1 MSGRH
6 PYLALFSGCM
16 LMLSL
21 LGSINSHAS
30 NQEYDRNVSELVLTA
45 VLNQTEDS
53 LGRPLMVL
61 GEQASLH
68 LSFDVAGDEAR
79 IYRYTF
85 VHCDYRWQRSE
96 LQPGEY
102 LEGYFDDQITDYR
115 FSLNTLTPYVHHELY
130 FPTSYMQPKLSGNYL
145 LVVFTDQSTE
155 DQVLF
160 TRRFFVTEPLLSLQV
175 NIPQYNK
182 LKEFEQTHHQLDVT
196 VDVPAYL
203 GNLPASTFFLNIMQ
217 DGRTDNMV
225 IGLQPSQTYPDKLI
239 YEYVDKTLFEGGN
252 QWRAFDIKS
261 FKYQSERI
269 RRIVMGDDYFTVDLW
284 DDPRRDRRQY
294 AYEADIQGRKLIK
307 ARSDQDTGIEGDYAW
322 VNFYLPWEYPLSGA
336 EMHILGA
343 LVEWNI
349 GKESRMRY
357 NYQQKRYEASLF
369 LKQGYYN
376 YQYGIVEQGQSAAS
390 VALTEGTHWEANH
403 DYFLCLYFRKPGSG
417 YDQLISTAI
426 VNSH

>member
-96 LQPGEY
+96 LQPREY

-145 LVVFTDQSTE
+145 LVVFTDQNTE

-307 ARSDQDTGIEGDYAW
+307 ARSDQDTGIE
-322 VNFYLPWEYPLSGA
+322 EI
-336 EMHILGA
+336 M
-343 LVEWNI
+343 
-349 GKESRMRY
+349 
-357 NYQQKRYEASLF
+357 
-369 LKQGYYN
+369 
-376 YQYGIVEQGQSAAS
+376 
-390 VALTEGTHWEANH
+390 
-403 DYFLCLYFRKPGSG
+403 PG
-417 YDQLISTAI
+417 
-426 VNSH
+426 

>member
-16 LMLSL
+16 MMLSL

-115 FSLNTLTPYVHHELY
+115 FSLNTLTPFVHHELY

-145 LVVFTDQSTE
+145 LVVFTDQNTE

-175 NIPQYNK
+175 NIP
-182 LKEFEQTHHQLDVT
+182 
-196 VDVPAYL
+196 A
-203 GNLPASTFFLNIMQ
+203 
-217 DGRTDNMV
+217 
-225 IGLQPSQTYPDKLI
+225 
-239 YEYVDKTLFEGGN
+239 
-252 QWRAFDIKS
+252 
-261 FKYQSERI
+261 
-269 RRIVMGDDYFTVDLW
+269 RRY
-284 DDPRRDRRQY
+284 R
-294 AYEADIQGRKLIK
+294 
-307 ARSDQDTGIEGDYAW
+307 
-322 VNFYLPWEYPLSGA
+322 
-336 EMHILGA
+336 
-343 LVEWNI
+343 
-349 GKESRMRY
+349 
-357 NYQQKRYEASLF
+357 
-369 LKQGYYN
+369 
-376 YQYGIVEQGQSAAS
+376 
-390 VALTEGTHWEANH
+390 
-403 DYFLCLYFRKPGSG
+403 
-417 YDQLISTAI
+417 
-426 VNSH
+426 